1 MSEKIELEA
10 KWLCRSESGFA
21 AFRAEAIRCGA
32 ESGRPRPV
40 LIKDSYLD
48 TRDSFFGRR
57 RVSCR
62 LRNAGGRWELTLKA
76 RTALKA
82 GVASRLERTIPL
94 RGRRSPA
101 QALARV
107 RAMLSAVPG
116 HESLKEVFVIVNR
129 RTILPL
135 GLADGTGLECA
146 FDRMVIRRGKKAVR
160 MLEIEVEFLEGKRA
174 AFCAFV
180 RAVKGNGSFS
190 PSSKSKV
197 ATALAA
203 FSLGTRASGD
213 PAEAFSLCPT

>member
-1 MSEKIELEA
+1 VSQKIELEA
-10 KWLCRSESGFA
+10 QWRVRSAAGFA
-21 AFRAEAIRCGA
+21 AFRAEAVRCGA
-32 ESGRPRPV
+32 ASGRPRPV

-82 GVASRLERTIPL
+82 GVASRLERTLPL
-94 RGRRSPA
+94 GKSENPS

-107 RAMLSAVPG
+107 RAMLAAVPG
-116 HESLKEVFVIVNR
+116 HETLKEVFVIINR

-135 GLADGTGLECA
+135 RLADGTGLECA
-146 FDRMVIRRGKKAVR
+146 FDRMVIRRGKKTVR
-160 MLEIEVEFLEGKRA
+160 MLEVEVELIKGKAA
-174 AFCAFV
+174 AFSGFV
-180 RAVKGNGSFS
+180 RAVKGGGSFS
-190 PSSKSKV
+190 PSTKSKV

-203 FSLGTRASGD
+203 FSL
-213 PAEAFSLCPT
+213 CPGA